1 MPSVSPPTAP
11 LPTWLRPLGL
21 GLLLGA
27 LAWLAWVNAP
37 VLAPFALS
45 VALAYVLRPG
55 VDALQRRRVPRA
67 LGAALVVLVTMTL
80 LVFLAML
87 LVPIVVELAPR
98 ARDQLPDL
106 AERLWHLVVPH
117 LQTAGVKVPSALSD
131 LKPMVAKMLSTHG
144 DAWAQTA
151 LSSLR
156 VGGSWLFTLMG
167 LALLVPMLAFYWL
180 LDWSDIS
187 PRVVA
192 LVPPRWRA
200 PLADVL
206 GECDTVMGRYL
217 RGQLLV
223 MLALAVFYSV
233 GLALFS
239 FDLAL
244 PIGVFTGLAVF
255 IPYLGFGLGLL
266 LAVLSGVL
274 QAAGEGGPLWWPLLG
289 VAVVYG
295 LGQLIESMV
304 LTPRLVG
311 EQIGLHP
318 GAVILILMLYGQWLG
333 FVGVLVALPVSAL
346 LLVLLRRGLGFYR
359 QSAWYVG
366 AAPRE

>member
-117 LQTAGVKVPSALSD
+117 L
-131 LKPMVAKMLSTHG
+131 
-144 DAWAQTA
+144 
-151 LSSLR
+151 
-156 VGGSWLFTLMG
+156 
-167 LALLVPMLAFYWL
+167 
-180 LDWSDIS
+180 
-187 PRVVA
+187 
-192 LVPPRWRA
+192 
-200 PLADVL
+200 
-206 GECDTVMGRYL
+206 
-217 RGQLLV
+217 
-223 MLALAVFYSV
+223 
-233 GLALFS
+233 
-239 FDLAL
+239 
-244 PIGVFTGLAVF
+244 
-255 IPYLGFGLGLL
+255 
-266 LAVLSGVL
+266 
-274 QAAGEGGPLWWPLLG
+274 
-289 VAVVYG
+289 
-295 LGQLIESMV
+295 
-304 LTPRLVG
+304 
-311 EQIGLHP
+311 
-318 GAVILILMLYGQWLG
+318 
-333 FVGVLVALPVSAL
+333 
-346 LLVLLRRGLGFYR
+346 
-359 QSAWYVG
+359 
-366 AAPRE
+366 